1 MNKLAI
7 INITSFGREFPENL
21 EELEARVEVEKMLLP
36 EETTQEEL
44 AERLRG
50 FRYVFLG
57 NHPYFGE
64 TFFSL
69 NQDVKLIARHGIGYN
84 NVDVKS
90 AALHGVYATTIP
102 HEVENDAVAEQAAAL
117 LFAAA
122 KNIITADGKARSGN
136 WNTDRQELVG
146 YQIRDAVTGIIGLGS
161 IGGRFAQIMKYGFNN
176 RVIVYDPYLEDR
188 KIRNM
193 GYEPV
198 SLEELLSQADFVSV
212 HCSLNASTEKLIDA
226 GRLKLMKR
234 DAILINTARGAIVD
248 EMAVYEAVK
257 NREIFAYAAD
267 AAAVE
272 PIPADHPLCGIP
284 HVIITPHSAIYN
296 RTCMYQM
303 NRKVMEDLYLM
314 EAGKEPKGIVTE

>member
-1 MNKLAI
+1 MAKLRKTLGGIDWPVCEALMRQI
-7 INITSFGREFPENL
+7 ETQSTVTLSRWAVDHAAREYLPLCGEAPAL
-21 EELEARVEVEKMLLP
+21 TAAVEGCRKHLTGQLSLKELKPLLREA
-36 EETTQEEL
+36 
-44 AERLRG
+44 
-50 FRYVFLG
+50 
-57 NHPYFGE
+57 
-64 TFFSL
+64 
-69 NQDVKLIARHGIGYN
+69 
-84 NVDVKS
+84 S
-90 AALHGVYATTIP
+90 AAARDTEG
-102 HEVENDAVAEQAAAL
+102 AVEQAAAL

-234 DAILINTARGAIVD
+234 DAILVNTARGAIVD